1 MVGIV
6 WEQERAERASWKT
19 IESEMVGV
27 SVCVCVWMSI
37 LFGVSRE
44 KWTSTNYAKDESQ
57 LGQE

>member
-27 SVCVCVWMSI
+27 SVCVCVDVHPF
-37 LFGVSRE
+37 L
-44 KWTSTNYAKDESQ
+44 Y
-57 LGQE
+57 